1 MNLFQRILYYA
12 GGFAAGLV
20 ILFFFLGGKKA
31 SCDYSPDA
39 RVLKNIRIKERIIT
53 PNTLLTLQQQQLDT
67 AAISQLLQKGDVDFG
82 KSNTKLDSCKTYWID
97 GLIAEKEIAMTVKNC
112 DSTATIQEIIVK

>member
-39 RVLKNIRIKERIIT
+39 RVLKNIRIKTREVS
-53 PNTLLTLQQQQLDT
+53 PSSLNTLKKHLLDT

-82 KSNTKLDSCKTYWID
+82 KSNTKLDSCRTYWID
-97 GLIAEKEIAMTVKNC
+97 GVVSEKQIAMTVKNC

>member
-39 RVLKNIRIKERIIT
+39 RVLKNIRIKTREVSPT
-53 PNTLLTLQQQQLDT
+53 SLNTLKKHLLDT
-67 AAISQLLQKGDVDFG
+67 AVISQLLQNGDVDFD
-82 KSNTKLDSCKTYWID
+82 KSNTKLDSCRTYWID
-97 GLIAEKEIAMTVKNC
+97 GVVSEKQIAMTVKNC